1 MKLRAD
7 TCVTPEGHTLDPFYV
22 MEYGDWVNCFV
33 VDTDNNAVMIRQ
45 YRHGVDEYVLEVV
58 AGAAEIHD
66 ASFEESVRREL
77 KEELGYVGGEVAQ
90 TGVSYANPSS
100 QTNKIYSFLAF
111 GGSCAEEQA
120 LEPGESLYIE
130 KMPFAEVVQLMSDP
144 DSGELFQSINLA
156 NLFFAMNYIRA
167 SDDQRLKVLRDST

>member
-22 MEYGDWVNCFV
+22 IEYGDWVNCLV
-33 VDTDNNAVMIRQ
+33 IDTENDAVMIRQ
-45 YRHGVDEYVLEVV
+45 YRHGIDEYVLEVV
-58 AGAAEIHD
+58 AGAAENHD
-66 ASFEESVRREL
+66 ASLEDSVRREV
-77 KEELGYVGGEVAQ
+77 KEELGYVGGELVR
-90 TGVSYANPSS
+90 TGVSYANPSN

-111 GGSCAEEQA
+111 GGACSEEQA

-130 KMPFAEVVQLMSDP
+130 KMPFAEVVRLMSGV

-167 SDDQRLKVLRDST
+167 SDDPRLQELRDLI